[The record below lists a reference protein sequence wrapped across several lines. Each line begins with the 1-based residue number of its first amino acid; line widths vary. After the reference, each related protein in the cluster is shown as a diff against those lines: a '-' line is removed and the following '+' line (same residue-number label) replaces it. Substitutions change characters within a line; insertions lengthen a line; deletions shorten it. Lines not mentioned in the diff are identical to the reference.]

1 MLGTADVALP
11 LLPLA
16 LAIVKLL
23 GWGWWRCCS
32 SSEGV
37 ALVQR
42 SHTDHRSLY
51 FVSTI
56 GFVSTSLRLWGW
68 SAWMPYASLWL
79 VREVGLA
86 VGWVLVTYNVGKLL
100 APVWGYFSGY
110 RPGLTYAVTTAADSF
125 CILGMTFMPRSLVA
139 QVFFFF
145 GAGLF

>member
-1 MLGTADVALP
+1 MPSHTGLRAGKQFWYLEGERVKEVWVTSLRRSCCCRTEAVDPQTARDVALP

-86 VGWVLVTYNVGKLL
+86 VGWVLV
-100 APVWGYFSGY
+100 
-110 RPGLTYAVTTAADSF
+110 
-125 CILGMTFMPRSLVA
+125 
-139 QVFFFF
+139 
-145 GAGLF
+145 